1 MTDWDITGEDGE
13 DEDGIDLSGLDG
25 ASDEVPVVGRKGG
38 RKRIAAYAEDE
49 HETGDDGL
57 EYRSRRGKVAGGPR
71 DVAARIVR
79 GVLEGRGLA
88 RTHLAAAAERV
99 PAGARSAQGL
109 LTELVYGTV
118 RRAATVDAVLD
129 AVAKGGVGQVD
140 DPVLANLRVA
150 AYQLL
155 FLDNIPAAVAVNEA
169 VAAIPVPHIRS
180 FANGV
185 LRTVSRIVTRR
196 VEGDDPPRG
205 VPSTRRC
212 LGRDG
217 GWVVLE
223 RDLFPDAARDPA
235 AWLAAAASFPRATC
249 AAWVERHGLEGAIA
263 LARAQD
269 SPPPIALRTNLRK
282 ITREALL
289 ERLKANGVP
298 AAAPGGP
305 PESIRLGASFPP
317 AARAVV
323 EEGLATVQDE
333 TAMRVATFLGPQKGE
348 RIVDLCAAPGGK
360 ATHLAER
367 MDDQGRVDALD
378 IHPKRLAK
386 VEAAAKRLGLTCVRT
401 GQAEAPLTDAPGD
414 GGPPVD
420 RVLADVPC
428 SNTGVLRRRVEAR
441 WRLDQVDWRALDALQ
456 ARLLE
461 RAVDLVR
468 PGGVVVYST
477 CAIEPRENQERVKA
491 LLAKRPDV
499 TLDQEHAAAPERG
512 GGDGG
517 YMAKLLRKA

>member
-1 MTDWDITGEDGE
+1 MTDWDDE
-13 DEDGIDLSGLDG
+13 DEAIDLSGFG
-25 ASDEVPVVGRKGG
+25 GEVADEPIAGRKGG

-129 AVAKGGVGQVD
+129 AVAKGGVGKVD
-140 DPVLANLRVA
+140 DPVLASLRVA

-155 FLDNIPAAVAVNEA
+155 FLDNIPAAIAVNEA
-169 VAAIPVPHIRS
+169 VAGISVPHIRS

-185 LRTVSRIVTRR
+185 LRTVSRIVTKR

-269 SPPPIALRTNLRK
+269 APPPITLRVNLRK

-289 ERLKANGVP
+289 ERLRAAGVP
-298 AAAPGGP
+298 SAAPGGP
-305 PESIRLGASFPP
+305 PEAIRLGSSFPP

-333 TAMRVATFLGPQKGE
+333 TAMRVATLLGPQKGE
-348 RIVDLCAAPGGK
+348 RVVDLCAAPGGK

-367 MDDQGRVDALD
+367 MDDTGRVEALD
-378 IHPKRLAK
+378 VHPKRLAK
-386 VEAAAKRLGLTCVRT
+386 VEAAAKRLGLTCVRV
-401 GQAEAPLTDAPGD
+401 GPAEAPLPE
-414 GGPPVD
+414 GPPID
-420 RVLADVPC
+420 RVLVDVPC

-456 ARLLE
+456 ALLLE

-491 LLAKRPDV
+491 LLAKRSDV
-499 TLDQEHAAAPERG
+499 TLDQEHAASPERG

-517 YMAKLLRKA
+517 YMAKLVRKA

>member
-1 MTDWDITGEDGE
+1 MTDWDEDD
-13 DEDGIDLSGLDG
+13 DEGIDLSGFGG
-25 ASDEVPVVGRKGG
+25 APAEDEAPIAGRKGG

-129 AVAKGGVGQVD
+129 AVAKGGVGKVD
-140 DPVLANLRVA
+140 DPVLASLRVA

-155 FLDNIPAAVAVNEA
+155 FLDNIPAAIAVNEA
-169 VAAIPVPHIRS
+169 VAGISVPHIRN

-185 LRTVSRIVTRR
+185 LRTVSRIVTKR

-217 GWVVLE
+217 GWVILE

-249 AAWVERHGLEGAIA
+249 AAWVERLGLEGAIA

-269 SPPPIALRTNLRK
+269 APPPITLRTNLRK

-289 ERLKANGVP
+289 ERLRTNGVP

-305 PESIRLGASFPP
+305 PEAIRLGASFPP
-317 AARAVV
+317 AARAVL

-333 TAMRVATFLGPQKGE
+333 TAMRVATLLGAQKGE
-348 RIVDLCAAPGGK
+348 RVVDLCAAPGGK

-367 MDDQGRVDALD
+367 MDDTGRVDALD

-386 VEAAAKRLGLTCVRT
+386 VEAAAKRLGLTSVKT
-401 GQAEAPLTDAPGD
+401 GQAEAPLAD
-414 GGPPVD
+414 GPPVD
-420 RVLADVPC
+420 RVLVDVPC

-441 WRLDQVDWRALDALQ
+441 WRLDQIDWRALDALQ

-461 RAVDLVR
+461 RAVDLVK

-499 TLDQEHAAAPERG
+499 TLDQEIAAAPERG

-517 YMAKLLRKA
+517 YMAKLLRRA